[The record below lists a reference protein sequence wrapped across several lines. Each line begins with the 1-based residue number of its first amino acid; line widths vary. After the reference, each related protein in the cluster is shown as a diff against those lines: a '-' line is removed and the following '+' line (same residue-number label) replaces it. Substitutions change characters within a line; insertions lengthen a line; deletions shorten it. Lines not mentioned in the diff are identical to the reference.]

1 MRSETAAGPFRA
13 GAGLLPPYL
22 AGREKEQGYL
32 RRLLFDLDRGR
43 PAPSEVILDGP
54 PGCGKTAFLGWV
66 RETAREST
74 VVEVE
79 TLTPAEFDS
88 TAGLAESLLPASR
101 RKSAGGRARRPGGR
115 SPAPD
120 LTRVLERRVEKKS
133 LVLLLD
139 EAQTLDRKIGCALL
153 NAAQQVG
160 RSAPFLLVLAGSPN
174 LRSHLSTMG
183 ASFWGRGR
191 KFRIGRLD
199 ERAAAEAIERPLEA
213 EDIAITEE
221 AVEHIVRESEGYPF
235 FVQLWGEAV
244 WRRAA
249 AESAERVTAEDVR
262 ACQAGFDEQRKA
274 FHRDRCGELER
285 LRLLQPARAVA
296 EAFESRPV
304 ITDFELED
312 AIRRGSGEAAGHDEV
327 AAAETEFRHLGFVWR
342 AQPRPVSEPGLPGL
356 MDYLLRSASA
366 P

>member
-13 GAGLLPPYL
+13 GSGLLPPHL
-22 AGREKEQGYL
+22 AGREEEQDYL

-66 RETAREST
+66 SEAAREST
-74 VVEVE
+74 GVEVE

-101 RKSAGGRARRPGGR
+101 RKTVRGITRRPGER
-115 SPAPD
+115 SVAPD
-120 LTRVLERRVEKKS
+120 LTGVLERRVERKS
-133 LVLLLD
+133 LILLLD
-139 EAQTLDRKIGCALL
+139 EAQGLDRKIGCALL

-160 RSAPFLLVLAGSPN
+160 SSAPFLLVLAGAPN

-199 ERAAAEAIERPLEA
+199 ERATADAIRKPLEA
-213 EDIAITEE
+213 EDLTITDD
-221 AVEHIVRESEGYPF
+221 ALEHIVRDSHGYPF
-235 FVQLWGEAV
+235 FVQLWGDAV
-244 WRRAA
+244 WARAVAASRR
-249 AESAERVTAEDVR
+249 EIVSEDAR
-262 ACQAGFDEQRKA
+262 ACQAVFERQRDDYYSDR
-274 FHRDRCGELER
+274 FHELDDSG
-285 LRLLQPARAVA
+285 LLQPARAIA
-296 EAFESRPV
+296 ETFRSHRV
-304 ITDFELED
+304 LSGSELKA
-312 AIRRGSGEAAGHDEV
+312 AIRRGFGEAAGDDEV
-327 AAAETEFRHLGFVWR
+327 AAAAREFRHLGFVWQ
-342 AQPRPVSEPGLPGL
+342 AGAMPEWEPGIPSL
-356 MDYLLRSASA
+356 MDYMLRAVPA